1 MQLQS
6 NEDVN
11 PEVASWISRA
21 KVALNRKN
29 GEAYQQLLGE
39 AVAIVMALL
48 DELAAANPPGKRE
61 S

>member
-11 PEVASWISRA
+11 PEVASWVSRA
-21 KVALNRKN
+21 KIALNRKD

-48 DELAAANPPGKRE
+48 DELAATKPPGRRE
-61 S
+61 N

>member
-61 S
+61 N

>member
-21 KVALNRKN
+21 KVALNRKD

-39 AVAIVMALL
+39 AVAIVMELL
-48 DELAAANPPGKRE
+48 NDLSAARPPGKRE

>member
-6 NEDVN
+6 SEDVN

-21 KVALNRKN
+21 KIALNRKD
-29 GEAYQQLLGE
+29 GTAYQQLLGE

-48 DELAAANPPGKRE
+48 EDLATARATGKRE
-61 S
+61 N